1 MGVYVMNYKLY
12 LSWILV
18 IIWMVV
24 IYSFSAQSANESEL
38 LSSGITDWT
47 IQLLNRV
54 LPNLNIE
61 TLHLIIRQLAHL
73 IIFLILGVLLL
84 NALNQSD
91 SNERVNFVLALL
103 ISLIYAI
110 SDEIHQIYVPGR
122 VGQIYDVLVDF
133 LGSLI
138 GIKIFIIYNNFKKNR
153 E

>member
-38 LSSGITDWT
+38 LSSGITHWT

-61 TLHLIIRQLAHL
+61 ILHLIIRQLAHL
-73 IIFLILGVLLL
+73 IIFLVLGVLLL
-84 NALNQSD
+84 NALNQSET
-91 SNERVNFVLALL
+91 NERVNFVLALL

-122 VGQIYDVLVDF
+122 VGQIYDVLIDF

>member
-1 MGVYVMNYKLY
+1 MNYKLY